1 VWTKYT
7 PEETKEMVA
16 AMNIGSILTA
26 NYCYPAGFDGGNT
39 DSCFSAVEAS
49 GYESLVTLPSAI
61 VEASGE
67 RLELFR
73 SAVHGGE
80 NTNTDSYKQ
89 DVQVEYL
96 GINYYVGYLAL
107 RQSKRSSTQ
116 KGDETRYYSLEQL
129 IRLLATSGLAI
140 KDQSYEI
147 SLVTTVPVGYFTKEL
162 RRRVKDTFEGTFKFL
177 LNGVQRQ
184 VTIAI
189 RKVMVEG
196 PPALVLYG
204 AQSAGQRRLIIDGG
218 GHTTDLTLLDGN
230 DPIPDQC
237 KGVDLGVEN
246 IGDYVYETI
255 REQHGRRLSL
265 QERSDILRAYAS
277 RTTLPTITCGTYEL
291 SHDTLHG
298 IVFAGCQ
305 KVANATLIEARSL
318 WSVVN
323 DVVAGD
329 VKWQYHIGGSALF
342 YNDLLRAKMSLLRPV
357 EGASAA
363 NARGSAR
370 IAKAL
375 G

>member
-1 VWTKYT
+1 MGT
-7 PEETKEMVA
+7 
-16 AMNIGSILTA
+16 AMNTGVMRAS
-26 NYCYPAGFDGGNT
+26 NSCYPAGFDGGNT
-39 DSCFSAVEAS
+39 DSCFSAIEAS
-49 GYESLVTLPSAI
+49 GHESMVTIPSAI
-61 VEASGE
+61 VEASAE
-67 RLELFR
+67 RLELLR
-73 SAVHGGE
+73 SAVHGE
-80 NTNTDSYKQ
+80 NANTDPYKQ

-107 RQSKRSSTQ
+107 KQSKRSSTQ
-116 KGDETRYYSLEQL
+116 KGDETRYHSKEQL

-140 KDQSYEI
+140 SDESYEI
-147 SLVTTVPVGYFTKEL
+147 SLVTTVPVDYFTKEL
-162 RRRVKDTFEGTFKFL
+162 RRRVKDTFEGTFPFI
-177 LNGVQRQ
+177 LNGHERQ
-184 VTIAI
+184 ATVIV

-230 DPIPDQC
+230 DPITDQC
-237 KGVDLGVEN
+237 KGINLGVEN
-246 IGDYVYETI
+246 IGDYVCDTI
-255 REQHGRRLSL
+255 REKHGRKLSL
-265 QERSDILRAYAS
+265 RERSDILRAYAS
-277 RTTLPTITCGTYEL
+277 RNTLPPISCGTYEL
-291 SHDTLHG
+291 TSTAVHE

-305 KVANATLIEARSL
+305 KVANATLTEARAL
-318 WSVVN
+318 WGVVN

-357 EGASAA
+357 EGASQA